1 MSVWG
6 CHGIQGTFKRRTCYC
21 NHSAL
26 NLPLLKD
33 TWQRCID
40 LCCAAL
46 LCNPSTGSSLYEDTS
61 SLSRLAYQVPVPNL
75 PTVTPPFYKVV
86 FQWHYSF
93 IKGLSKHTHL
103 SKHYLIKCITS
114 PAGTMLTSFCL
125 SRVLIY
131 AKPQG
136 QSVSHAL
143 RNSSAGARSRWRQ
156 LHVEEHYCT
165 KRVSLPVRFSSIH
178 HSSVHRV
185 FILYKM
191 CSLKLGY
198 GGSTCFLSSDVEQ
211 YDDLILISW
220 RTSSQLVYIGI
231 SLKLLR
237 DGLLR
242 AL

>member
-114 PAGTMLTSFCL
+114 PAGTMLTSFSVFPESWFMLSLKDNLFPMHCGTAPLARAADDASCTLKSTTALKECL
-125 SRVLIY
+125 F
-131 AKPQG
+131 
-136 QSVSHAL
+136 QSD
-143 RNSSAGARSRWRQ
+143 
-156 LHVEEHYCT
+156 
-165 KRVSLPVRFSSIH
+165 SLPYITHQCTVFSFCIKCVLWSLAMVVALAFWAQMLNNTMIWYWYRDERR
-178 HSSVHRV
+178 HS
-185 FILYKM
+185 L
-191 CSLKLGY
+191 
-198 GGSTCFLSSDVEQ
+198 STSGF
-211 YDDLILISW
+211 
-220 RTSSQLVYIGI
+220 R
-231 SLKLLR
+231 
-237 DGLLR
+237 
-242 AL
+242 